1 MTTQKH
7 QRKLPF
13 WIGRLPDILLSYLIY
28 HNFLFACISKDDVKD
43 IGDILSTYHK
53 AFTNHLKRLGVE
65 KSNELY
71 PFQQF
76 LDDWNKYCK
85 QGILMATLVAKVCSS
100 EKDEVKDIARS
111 ADDGKDFSQTFMV
124 GLKNTDHFK
133 NRMRLIVE
141 YAATHDLI

>member
-1 MTTQKH
+1 LDWQIARYST
-7 QRKLPF
+7 LIF
-13 WIGRLPDILLSYLIY
+13 DLSY
-28 HNFLFACISKDDVKD
+28 FLFACISKDDVED
-43 IGDILSTYHK
+43 IGDILFTYHK

-76 LDDWNKYCK
+76 LDDWKKYCK